1 MYKILKKLQLVEE
14 GGCAS
19 KTSELHHFSL
29 PSSWW
34 LSLQIF
40 GVNNL
45 LITRRLSDAIFN
57 IFADKFQDDRLIDW
71 ENLLNRTVCG

>member
-1 MYKILKKLQLVEE
+1 MKWLQLGEE

-19 KTSELHHFSL
+19 KTSELHHFTL
-29 PSSWW
+29 PSSRW

-40 GVNNL
+40 SDNNL
-45 LITRRLSDAIFN
+45 LTARWVSDA

-71 ENLLNRTVCG
+71 EN

>member
-1 MYKILKKLQLVEE
+1 MKWLQLGEE

-19 KTSELHHFSL
+19 KTSELHHFTL

-45 LITRRLSDAIFN
+45 LTARWVSDAIFDT
-57 IFADKFQDDRLIDW
+57 FGDKFQDDWLIDW
-71 ENLLNRTVCG
+71 ENFENRTVYG